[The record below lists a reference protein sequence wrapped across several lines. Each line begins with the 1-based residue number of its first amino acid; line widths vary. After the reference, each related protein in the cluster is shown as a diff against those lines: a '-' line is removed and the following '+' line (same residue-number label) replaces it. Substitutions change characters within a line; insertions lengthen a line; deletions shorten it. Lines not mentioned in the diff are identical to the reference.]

1 MKRYYKNGEGFNFE
15 DDDDDDED
23 GELHEDD
30 EGYIDVD
37 ADDLVDAMKMDL
49 VEIHLNQRLLDKA
62 IEIAQKDWFW
72 FFRSPGRKARIIK
85 KIYKDL
91 SKLMNGD

>member
-1 MKRYYKNGEGFNFE
+1 MKRYYKNGEGFNF
-15 DDDDDDED
+15 DDDDED
-23 GELHEDD
+23 EDLQED
-30 EGYIDVD
+30 EDGEGYIDVD

-72 FFRSPGRKARIIK
+72 FFRSPARKSRIIK
-85 KIYKDL
+85 KIYNDL
-91 SKLMNGD
+91 NKLMNGE